1 MNIIYEFTNLKI
13 EVAPILDGN
22 EKVITRISYT
32 YQATDTES
40 GKFAG
45 INSYCDFKLAEGSVF
60 TPFDSLTESIVKS
73 WLETKVL
80 TEGFVAILETKVTD
94 EVLSMYVSVVSPWET
109 NVVEEPAV

>member
-80 TEGFVAILETKVTD
+80 TEGFVAILETKVAD
-94 EVLSMYVSVVSPWET
+94 EVLSMYVSVASPWET
-109 NVVEEPAV
+109 SVVEEPAV